1 MNTEN
6 ELKRASESLAR
17 MIFQKIDALGRDSSF
32 QTKEIKE
39 LTAIVKD
46 LSAID
51 RSLSDDD
58 AASEIRVVF
67 EGGDEG
73 WAR

>member
-1 MNTEN
+1 MSTEN

-17 MIFQKIDALGRDSSF
+17 MIFQKIDALSRDSSF

-58 AASEIRVVF
+58 EAAEIRVVF

>member
-1 MNTEN
+1 MSTET

-17 MIFQKIDALGRDSSF
+17 MICKRIDALGDDSF

-51 RSLSDDD
+51 KSLGDDSD
-58 AASEIRVVF
+58 ATEIMVVF
-67 EGGDEG
+67 EGGDEK
-73 WAR
+73 WAK

>member
-1 MNTEN
+1 MSTET

-17 MIFQKIDALGRDSSF
+17 MICKRSDALGDDSF

-51 RSLSDDD
+51 KSLADSGDT
-58 AASEIRVVF
+58 AEIKVTF
-67 EGGDEG
+67 EGGDEK

>member
-58 AASEIRVVF
+58 EAAEIRVVF

>member
-1 MNTEN
+1 MSTET

-17 MIFQKIDALGRDSSF
+17 MICKRIDALGDDSF

-51 RSLSDDD
+51 KSLADSGDT
-58 AASEIRVVF
+58 AEIKVTF
-67 EGGDEG
+67 EGGDEK

>member
-17 MIFQKIDALGRDSSF
+17 MIFQKIDALSRDSSF

-58 AASEIRVVF
+58 EAAEIRVVF

>member
-6 ELKRASESLAR
+6 ELKRASENLAR

-58 AASEIRVVF
+58 EAAEIRVVF